1 MQALHKKILNAGNIF
16 VFASGNVSSSKLVSL
31 LNKTLGQLKA
41 DKGELYRPH
50 AVEPVKVGNQNK
62 VLSHPHAQGTGFA
75 ERVFAGPTADSEDYI
90 PAVIASSI
98 YSDILFN
105 VVRERHGA
113 CYTPSSAMQLSRAP
127 MGGEYIFKLSDP
139 KFVSYVNEA
148 RDYLASGKIITSVGE
163 NGSYVVSDVKDEL
176 ESYRNSY
183 IVSTYSGQRTA
194 AAVAGQ
200 LVYNLLS
207 YDDMFFSD
215 KLNAKVLELDA
226 ATVVSVFKKYWCD
239 AKSQWWVM
247 AGPDLKDKI
256 TF

>member
-1 MQALHKKILNAGNIF
+1 M
-16 VFASGNVSSSKLVSL
+16 
-31 LNKTLGQLKA
+31 
-41 DKGELYRPH
+41 
-50 AVEPVKVGNQNK
+50 
-62 VLSHPHAQGTGFA
+62 
-75 ERVFAGPTADSEDYI
+75 
-90 PAVIASSI
+90 
-98 YSDILFN
+98 
-105 VVRERHGA
+105 
-113 CYTPSSAMQLSRAP
+113 
-127 MGGEYIFKLSDP
+127 
-139 KFVSYVNEA
+139 
-148 RDYLASGKIITSVGE
+148 ASGKVIDSVGAD
-163 NGSYVVSDVKDEL
+163 GKYVVSDIAVEL

-207 YDDMFFSD
+207 YDDMSFTD
-215 KLNAKVLELDA
+215 KLNAQVLELDA